1 MEENNKAL
9 LILNYLSFKD
19 IILSLVQRKKAKK
32 YKGNIINYKK
42 IFKK

>member
-19 IILSLVQRKKAKK
+19 IILSLVHFIFSTKKESKEIQRKY
-32 YKGNIINYKK
+32 YKL
-42 IFKK
+42 